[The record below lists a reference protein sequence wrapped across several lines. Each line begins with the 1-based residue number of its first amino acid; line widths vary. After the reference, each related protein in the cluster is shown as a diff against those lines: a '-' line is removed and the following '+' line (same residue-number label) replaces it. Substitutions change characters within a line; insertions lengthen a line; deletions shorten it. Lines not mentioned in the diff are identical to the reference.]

1 VLTDH
6 RVFTPEIVIDG
17 RTLDEGDH
25 DQASRDM
32 QASRQVP
39 RAHVTL
45 ERKGDT
51 VRIDVQDIPSAA
63 GDDPAEV
70 WLAVTESGLST
81 RVERG
86 ENAGRVLT
94 HAPVVRVLRKVGL
107 ATAGALHAEAP
118 LALDA
123 SWNPGA
129 LRIVA
134 FVQRARSRGIVGAV
148 EIAAR

>member
-1 VLTDH
+1 
-6 RVFTPEIVIDG
+6 
-17 RTLDEGDH
+17 
-25 DQASRDM
+25 M
-32 QASRQVP
+32 QATRQSP
-39 RAHVTL
+39 RAHVAL
-45 ERKGDT
+45 EQKGDA
-51 VRIDVQDIPSAA
+51 VRIDVSDIPSAA
-63 GDDPAEV
+63 GDDAAEV

-107 ATAGALHAEAP
+107 ATAGTFHLEVP

-123 SWNPGA
+123 TWNPRA

-134 FVQRARSRGIVGAV
+134 FVQRARSRGIVGAAEV
-148 EIAAR
+148 AARP